1 MLKKERKKNSVR
13 ELELVSSDGK
23 AIGEATSESEAFDF
37 HNSWDLYTCDYLLCT
52 RHCSKVCFVP
62 FNLITPIS
70 EVGMNNSYLIT

>member
-37 HNSWDLYTCDYLLCT
+37 HNS
-52 RHCSKVCFVP
+52 
-62 FNLITPIS
+62 
-70 EVGMNNSYLIT
+70 